1 LDILDKHIEQCFNI
15 FHYFIYYMGGI
26 DRLVASALS
35 SEIKKQLP
43 LDVLK
48 KIERELFLEHGM
60 SIKLSIEHFH
70 RFSSILRKNSTLDI
84 KKLEKDCMNKTIKV
98 KKKED
103 KYLATIV
110 NSELSDLILELFGE
124 VETRKIIS
132 SLLEKEYTIPQ
143 ILKESKVPKTS
154 GYRKIENL
162 ILNGLIIESG
172 KVLSESK
179 KISKLQCVFHEMKI
193 EIKKEKI
200 TVTGI
205 ITEKMFEKSTSMRS
219 IIESLE

>member
-1 LDILDKHIEQCFNI
+1 
-15 FHYFIYYMGGI
+15 MGGI
-26 DRLVASALS
+26 DRLIATALS

-48 KIERELFLEHGM
+48 KIERELFLEYGM

-70 RFSSILRKNSTLDI
+70 RFSSILRKNSTLDV
-84 KKLEKDCMNKTIKV
+84 KKFEKDCINKVIKV
-98 KKKED
+98 KKKDD
-103 KYLATIV
+103 KYLVTII

-124 VETRKIIS
+124 VETRKLIS

-162 ILNGLIIESG
+162 ILKGLIIESG

-179 KISKLQCVFHEMKI
+179 KISKLQCIFHEIKL
-193 EIKKEKI
+193 EVKKENTI
-200 TVTGI
+200 VTGI
-205 ITEKMFEKSTSMRS
+205 VTEKMIEKSTSMKA
-219 IIESLE
+219 ILDV

>member
-1 LDILDKHIEQCFNI
+1 
-15 FHYFIYYMGGI
+15 MGGI

-84 KKLEKDCMNKTIKV
+84 KKLEKDCINKIIKV

-205 ITEKMFEKSTSMRS
+205 ITEKMFEKSTSMKS